1 MSYLLAVIILG
12 VLIFVHELGHF
23 LLAKC
28 CKVGVLEFAI
38 GFGPRI
44 ISKKFGE
51 TSYSLRAI
59 PLGGYVRMVGD
70 DPRLAHTDTPEG
82 TAAEALLTGENEPL
96 DPETA
101 RLVADKS
108 RWFLNQGLVG
118 RSAIVLAGPM
128 FNLGFAL
135 LLALVTVVVY
145 GAGVP
150 VTDAVIG
157 GVMRDHPA
165 ERAGLKADDHV
176 ITIDGVAIQD
186 WEQLAKTVATSEGRK
201 LRFDIERAKEGA
213 AVPEKLTLDVQGEPE
228 SVELALLTNNEPGKA
243 YKIGISPKVERRPV
257 ALAEAPRIALQHI
270 WNLSSTTVKGVWYM
284 IRGSISSKNIA
295 GPIYIFGEAASSTRK
310 GLAYAFDFMILL
322 SVSLAILNLLPI
334 PVLDG
339 GHLLFFLLE
348 ALRGG
353 RPLSLR
359 ALQIANNIG
368 LAMLLGLMVFALGN
382 DLIRE
387 FLH

>member
-1 MSYLLAVIILG
+1 MSYLFAVIILG
-12 VLIFVHELGHF
+12 ILIFVHELGHF
-23 LLAKC
+23 LLAKWC
-28 CKVGVLEFAI
+28 GVGVLEFAI
-38 GFGPRI
+38 GFGPRLLA
-44 ISKKFGE
+44 KKIGE
-51 TSYSLRAI
+51 TNYSLRAI

-70 DPRLAHTDTPEG
+70 DPRLAHTDAPEG
-82 TAAEALLTGENEPL
+82 SATEALLTGEDEAL

-108 RWFLNQGLVG
+108 RWFLNQGLPG
-118 RSAIVLAGPM
+118 RSAIVLAGPL

-135 LLALVTVVVY
+135 LLSFVTVIVY

-165 ERAGLKADDHV
+165 ERAMLKPDDHV
-176 ITIDGVAIQD
+176 LAIDGVAIQN
-186 WEQLAKTVATSEGRK
+186 WEQLASTVATSAGRK
-201 LRFDIERAKEGA
+201 MVFEIERAKEGGA
-213 AVPEKLTLDVQGEPE
+213 ATEKLSLEVQGEPE
-228 SVELALLTNNEPGKA
+228 SVELALLTNNEPGKS
-243 YKIGISPKVERRPV
+243 YKIGISPKFERRPV
-257 ALAEAPRIALQHI
+257 ELSEAPRIAVQHV
-270 WNLSSTTVKGVWYM
+270 WNLSSTTLKGVWYM

-310 GLAYAFDFMILL
+310 GLAYSFDFMILL

-359 ALQIANNIG
+359 ALQIANNVG

-387 FLH
+387 FIH